1 MRADMEAENIEMGH
15 PNMESSRVE
24 LIGDTCEA
32 VDARINRII
41 KESIAKHERKAA
53 FWDRMATVIIWSL
66 AFIGMGILFF
76 IIGTILWRGLATAV
90 QPGFIFGE
98 PEAIK
103 EGGGIGPMVVSSF
116 YLAFLTVIIVLPI
129 GIGAAI
135 YMSEFAKE
143 GWATRA
149 ARFGADSLATVPSVI
164 FGIFGAI
171 ILGSVVIESMFSWPG
186 IGRLVIESFF
196 ARDYPVVQ
204 VFVLFVTFLVV
215 MLYLLLDIVYAYID
229 PRIRYQ

>member
-1 MRADMEAENIEMGH
+1 MPEI
-15 PNMESSRVE
+15 RVF
-24 LIGDTCEA
+24 LIHAFKNAC
-32 VDARINRII
+32 I
-41 KESIAKHERKAA
+41 SIV
-53 FWDRMATVIIWSL
+53 T
-66 AFIGMGILFF
+66 
-76 IIGTILWRGLATAV
+76 
-90 QPGFIFGE
+90 
-98 PEAIK
+98 
-103 EGGGIGPMVVSSF
+103 
-116 YLAFLTVIIVLPI
+116 
-129 GIGAAI
+129 
-135 YMSEFAKE
+135 
-143 GWATRA
+143 
-149 ARFGADSLATVPSVI
+149 VI